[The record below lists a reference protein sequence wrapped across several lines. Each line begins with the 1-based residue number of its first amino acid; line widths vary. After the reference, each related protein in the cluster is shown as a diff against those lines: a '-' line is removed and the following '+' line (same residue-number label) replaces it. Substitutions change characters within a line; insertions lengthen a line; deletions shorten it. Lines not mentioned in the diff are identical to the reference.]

1 MGTEL
6 HLMGHRLDQ
15 NELATSSQQNE
26 HLLLLQR
33 ILQGQTYVTHT
44 LGHHHLPSSRQP
56 QPTTGNIPSVT
67 SIAGDIHSHAL
78 IPSPAPGSIPVETR
92 SSVLSEGSEVVPLN
106 QSAARALRGNGRELR
121 LSVCSCS
128 CHSTMHY
135 STSTITSKVFG
146 SLVIGVSGRIFSN
159 PVCDSP
165 NCRDH
170 SHFSITVAYY
180 FPCWLVAKAIIFQCV
195 RLPYGHP
202 SFGLRVR
209 NLLPEHSPVI
219 SAIAR
224 GQPLV
229 LRSMLEDRVSS
240 PDDMEEMAWTLL
252 TVRAF
257 APINDRRTNYDANS
271 PYTRIK
277 SSVAACYSTQ
287 ALTRDCRTGL
297 ASE

>member
-1 MGTEL
+1 MGTGLRNMNTEL
-6 HLMGHRLDQ
+6 HIMGHQLAQ
-15 NELATSSQQNE
+15 NDLAASSRQNE
-26 HLLLLQR
+26 HLLLLQH
-33 ILQGQTYVTHT
+33 ILQGQTYTTRT
-44 LGHHHLPSSRQP
+44 LDHHHLPSSRQP
-56 QPTTGNIPSVT
+56 QPNTGNIQSAT

-78 IPSPAPGSIPVETR
+78 TSSPTTGSVPVETH

-106 QSAARALRGNGRELR
+106 QSAVRAMRRKRRELR

-146 SLVIGVSGRIFSN
+146 NLVIGVSGRILSN
-159 PVCDSP
+159 PMCDSP

-229 LRSMLEDRVSS
+229 LRSMLEHRVSS

-257 APINDRRTNYDANS
+257 ASMHD
-271 PYTRIK
+271 
-277 SSVAACYSTQ
+277 
-287 ALTRDCRTGL
+287 
-297 ASE
+297 

>member
-1 MGTEL
+1 
-6 HLMGHRLDQ
+6 MGHRLAQ
-15 NELATSSQQNE
+15 NELAASSRQNE

-33 ILQGQTYVTHT
+33 ILQGQTYMTCT
-44 LGHHHLPSSRQP
+44 LDHHHLPPNTQP
-56 QPTTGNIPSVT
+56 QANTSNIQSAT
-67 SIAGDIHSHAL
+67 NIADDVHSHAL
-78 IPSPAPGSIPVETR
+78 ISSPATGAIPVETQ
-92 SSVLSEGSEVVPLN
+92 SSVSSEGSEVVPLN
-106 QSAARALRGNGRELR
+106 QNVIRAVSGNGRELR

-128 CHSTMHY
+128 CHSTIHY

-146 SLVIGVSGRIFSN
+146 SLIIGVSGRIFSN

-224 GQPLV
+224 GQALV
-229 LRSMLEDRVSS
+229 LRSILEHRLSS

-252 TVRAF
+252 TVRAS
-257 APINDRRTNYDANS
+257 ASISDRGTN
-271 PYTRIK
+271 
-277 SSVAACYSTQ
+277 
-287 ALTRDCRTGL
+287 L
-297 ASE
+297 